1 MKTLIIERKLSK
13 IRNWQ
18 NEKTIKYFLLKN
30 DCNEYEIM
38 ISQQQTNNK
47 NTELE
52 INKSFDDKQ
61 TALNL
66 IKSLYENPISPEQ
79 SSEVVEDLL
88 KNKENKI

>member
-1 MKTLIIERKLSK
+1 
-13 IRNWQ
+13 
-18 NEKTIKYFLLKN
+18 
-30 DCNEYEIM
+30 M
-38 ISQQQTNNK
+38 ISQQQANNE